1 MRRTSLFAL
10 LLLTLL
16 VRPALAWK
24 DRNDVPDNVRLSLE
38 AGYLIPVQFDSFDY
52 GADAGLG
59 LEIEQSPGVSFV
71 FHLDWGSIWQSAPK
85 PAAYPN
91 YYDYYYGSTSRGLFS
106 WVLGARGYLRAR
118 DTVRPFGEITAGL
131 RLDGENTES
140 QGVVISPRLGV
151 SLGRSGR
158 GGISL
163 SSGYDFPVRQPSLY
177 GIIPIRLAVI
187 FP

>member
-10 LLLTLL
+10 SLLTLL
-16 VRPALAWK
+16 VRPAFAWK
-24 DRNDVPDNVRLSLE
+24 DRDDGPDNNVRVSLE
-38 AGYLIPVQFDSFDY
+38 AGYLIPVQFDPFDY

-71 FHLDWGSIWQSAPK
+71 FHLDWGSIWQLEPN
-85 PAAYPN
+85 AYPS
-91 YYDYYYGSTSRGLFS
+91 YYYYYGSNSRGLFS
-106 WVLGARGYLRAR
+106 WAVGGRGYLRAR
-118 DTVRPFGEITAGL
+118 DTLRPFGEITAGL
-131 RLDGENTES
+131 RLDDSDTES

-151 SLGRSGR
+151 SLGRSGH

-163 SSGYDFPVRQPSLY
+163 SSGYDFPVRQPRLY
-177 GIIPIRLAVI
+177 GIVPIRLAVI